1 MSRNIFVKFIK
12 IGKAIGFYRV
22 PTFLTTLAVMHP
34 KACKILILLRNK
46 YILFQKDLKGK
57 TMNLDR
63 SRISIHNSEKTGHD
77 EVYCSDKSKALS
89 FVWELTKEIFSLT
102 GKYDVESR
110 LQRNHI
116 VITR

>member
-1 MSRNIFVKFIK
+1 M
-12 IGKAIGFYRV
+12 
-22 PTFLTTLAVMHP
+22 
-34 KACKILILLRNK
+34 
-46 YILFQKDLKGK
+46 D
-57 TMNLDR
+57 LDR
-63 SRISIHNSEKTGHD
+63 SKISIYNSEKTGHD

-116 VITR
+116 VITRY